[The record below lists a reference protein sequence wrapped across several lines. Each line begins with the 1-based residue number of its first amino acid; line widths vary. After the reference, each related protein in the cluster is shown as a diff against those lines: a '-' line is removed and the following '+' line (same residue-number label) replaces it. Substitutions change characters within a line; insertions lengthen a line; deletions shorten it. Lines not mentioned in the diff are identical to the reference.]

1 MLRRYA
7 AIIVMLSTGCGVVS
21 DASAVK
27 AAAAWTRKRGMK
39 PGKAVDPNAACV
51 RLATVSE
58 IASYAGGAKCIYLTH
73 ATAYGRWDWQ
83 ATTCGANDS
92 VACSHGAGGR
102 YWARAMGT
110 PRTWLPRYV
119 YAAGDTDDGTILKLT
134 TASKDDVGGVV
145 QLDRVYALK
154 QTMYVYSGITYRG
167 NGIRRACSPVSTL
180 TAPASAGA
188 TCLTVDTT
196 TGWGAGEP
204 VVLVPDTSYRA
215 ANTINATAVGTP
227 TGPTTLCLASAIA
240 ENASAGWKVARVYSQ
255 ITQIAPGG
263 SSGPTPGLVIEDMEI
278 DGNASCNSVTHDW
291 RLNDV
296 GAIRDGTARRVYV
309 HDTPSE
315 AFTVCGSTV
324 TDSRFENLAG
334 SIVHK
339 SCPEIGHADVVA
351 RNIATNVNT
360 VGDAVMGHSEGAI
373 TLSANCADLTVY
385 GNTFSG
391 GGEGV
396 IGYANGGDEG
406 LIVYGN
412 VLSGFP
418 RMIEYD
424 ALFDR
429 ATVAITGNVCTDVPG
444 CL

>member
-1 MLRRYA
+1 MRIGWWLGACALACLVVPADGSGGNVGARR
-7 AIIVMLSTGCGVVS
+7 
-21 DASAVK
+21 
-27 AAAAWTRKRGMK
+27 RGMR
-39 PGKAVDPNAACV
+39 PGVYVDPNAACV
-51 RLATVSE
+51 RVATVAE

-73 ATAYGRWDWQ
+73 ATAYGRFDWQ
-83 ATTCGANDS
+83 ATTCGANDG

-134 TASKDDVGGVV
+134 NASKNDVGGVV
-145 QLDRVYALK
+145 QLDRVYVLK
-154 QTMYVYSGITYRG
+154 TPLNVYAGVTYRG

-180 TAPASAGA
+180 TAPASTGA

-196 TGWGAGEP
+196 AGWAEGET
-204 VVLVPDTSYRA
+204 VTLVPDTSYRA
-215 ANTINATAVGTP
+215 ANTLYATAPGTP
-227 TGPTTLCLASAIA
+227 AGATTLCLAGALT
-240 ENASAGWKVARVYSQ
+240 ENAAVGWKVTRVHSQ
-255 ITQIAPGG
+255 IAQIASDG
-263 SSGPTPGLVIEDMEI
+263 SAGPTPGMVLEDMEI
-278 DGNASCNSVTHDW
+278 DGNAACNAVTHDW
-291 RLNDV
+291 RYNDV
-296 GAIRDGTARRVYV
+296 GAIRGGTARRVYV

-324 TDSRFENLAG
+324 TDSRFANLAG

-351 RNIATNVNT
+351 RNVAFGVNT
-360 VGDAVMGHSEGAI
+360 VGDAIMGHSEGAI
-373 TLSANCADLTVY
+373 TLSANCADLVIY
-385 GNTFSG
+385 DNTFGS

-406 LIVYGN
+406 IVVYGN
-412 VLSGFP
+412 TLSSFA

-424 ALFDR
+424 VGFDR
-429 ATVAITGNVCTDVPG
+429 TTVSLTGNTCTDVPG

>member
-7 AIIVMLSTGCGVVS
+7 AISVMLAMGCGVVS
-21 DASAVK
+21 DASPAEV
-27 AAAAWTRKRGMK
+27 WTRKRGMK

-51 RLATVSE
+51 RLATVAE
-58 IASYAGGAKCIYLTH
+58 IAAYAGGAKCIYLTH

-83 ATTCGANDS
+83 ATTCGANDGI
-92 VACSHGAGGR
+92 ACSHGAGGR
-102 YWARAMGT
+102 YWQRAMGT

-119 YAAGDTDDGTILKLT
+119 YAAGDTDDGIVLKLT

-145 QLDRVYALK
+145 QLDRVYTLAK
-154 QTMYVYSGITYRG
+154 TMYVYSGVTYRG
-167 NGIRRACSPVSTL
+167 NGIRRACSPVSVI
-180 TAPASAGA
+180 TAPASIGE

-196 TGWGAGEP
+196 TGWMAGDT
-204 VVLVPDTSYRA
+204 VTVVPDTSYRSENA
-215 ANTINATAVGTP
+215 LYATAAGTP
-227 TGPTTLCLASAIA
+227 SGPTALCLATGLLEA
-240 ENASAGWKVARVYSQ
+240 ASAGWKVTRVYPQ
-255 ITQIAPGG
+255 ITQIAPDG
-263 SSGPTPGLVIEDMEI
+263 SAGPTPGMVLEDMEI
-278 DGNASCNSVTHDW
+278 DGNAGCNAVTHDW
-291 RLNDV
+291 RYNDV
-296 GAIRDGTARRVYV
+296 GAIRGATARRVYV

-324 TDSRFENLAG
+324 TDSRFSDLAG

-339 SCPEIGHADVVA
+339 SCPEVGHDDVVA

-373 TLSANCADLTVY
+373 TLSANCAGLTIY
-385 GNTFSG
+385 SNTFTA

-396 IGYANGGDEG
+396 IGYANVGDEG
-406 LIVYGN
+406 IVAYGN
-412 VLSGFP
+412 TLSSFP

-429 ATVAITGNVCTDVPG
+429 STVAITGNVCTDVPG